1 VRKIRRLFTTVVV
14 FALAFGLFAGTAFGA
29 ADRYATVEE
38 VAGTVTVKKAGGALG
53 IRVYPGM
60 TLREGD
66 WISTGPYG
74 YLLLRTER
82 GDEITIG
89 ENWRGTLSRLRENGR
104 GGTDTAVSTWAGSM
118 YNHVR
123 KTADTSST
131 YRVETPTSVMGARG
145 THFLVSINPYTGE
158 VKLIVNAGIVDA
170 GDEPIFPSQQG
181 TIFPWMNNWTDTD
194 VADPDEITI
203 SFPEA
208 VLIKLMI
215 NKGMIDEENRELLEA
230 IAEMGI
236 EAALERIDDYF
247 FDFEKLKTNAESL
260 LTHMLRS
267 ALENGTLDPT
277 VVKGIID
284 EANYL
289 IKEENRKYD
298 LESEVPPLDRTT
310 GADPEE
316 EERRRQQRE
325 QAEEQRREREQAKEE
340 KREAVKQRDQDIL
353 DRLEQRKKE
362 QEEANRQAEEDKQNE
377 ALDQYK
383 NQLGE
388 EERQELEEKIR
399 KRKEE
404 RERMDQ
410 GVPASANSGSG
421 QPEETTEPAEEPV
434 APPAP
439 PAPSAPPSPAVTAM
453 TLDLSVTDVVYGQP
467 FTITAAISTPG
478 PQPDPN
484 AGTVEF
490 RIGTV
495 TLGTGAVTGGMA
507 TLSVDE
513 DALASL
519 AEEIGYGRHTL
530 SAAYSGVPR
539 QYAGSTVQ
547 KEIVFLPAKPVLL
560 VWKEPV
566 EDSPNSFEVRF
577 ELANFA
583 GNNKISAADIQFLH
597 HLSLEDGETDPE
609 FVVTFEANVS
619 KFGDDPAYAHHFG
632 HIEYPLPGGGQ
643 DWIARYEFEA
653 DNDAGAEFAERDYIA
668 KFRFDLQ
675 AWSGK
680 TPDDVTI
687 DVVYVQFYDKDKH
700 LIDVYVLAG
709 PGVTVN
715 LSE

>member
-1 VRKIRRLFTTVVV
+1 MTVAV

-60 TLREGD
+60 TLHEGD
-66 WISTGPYG
+66 WISTGPNG

-89 ENWRGTLSRLRENGR
+89 ENWRGTLSRLRDNGR
-104 GGTDTAVSTWAGSM
+104 GGTETAVGTWAGSM

-123 KTADTSST
+123 KTADTGST
-131 YRVETPTSVMGARG
+131 YRVETPTSVLGARG

-181 TIFPWMNNWTDTD
+181 TIFPWMDNWTDTG
-194 VADPDEITI
+194 VVDPEEITI
-203 SFPEA
+203 SFPED

-215 NKGMIDEENRELLEA
+215 NKGMIDEENRELMEA

-247 FDFEKLKTNAESL
+247 FEKLKTNAEAL
-260 LTHMLRS
+260 LTHMLR
-267 ALENGTLDPT
+267 AAMENGTLDPS
-277 VVKGIID
+277 VVKKIID

-298 LESEVPPLDRTT
+298 LENEVPPLDRTAGT
-310 GADPEE
+310 DPEE

-421 QPEETTEPAEEPV
+421 QPEDTTEPAEEPA

-439 PAPSAPPSPAVTAM
+439 PAPSPPPSPAVTAM

-507 TLSVDE
+507 TLFVDE

-519 AEEIGYGRHTL
+519 AEEIGYGWHTL

-609 FVVTFEANVS
+609 FVVTFEANVA

-668 KFRFDLQ
+668 KIRFDLQ
-675 AWSGK
+675 AWSAK

-687 DVVYVQFYDKDKH
+687 NVVSVNFYANDGQ
-700 LIDVYVLAG
+700 LIDVFILAG

>member
-1 VRKIRRLFTTVVV
+1 VRKIRRLFMTVVV

-66 WISTGPYG
+66 WISTGPDG

-203 SFPEA
+203 SFPED

-247 FDFEKLKTNAESL
+247 FEKLKTNAESL

-267 ALENGTLDPT
+267 AMENGTLDPT
-277 VVKGIID
+277 VVKRIID

-421 QPEETTEPAEEPV
+421 QPEETTEPAEEPA

-439 PAPSAPPSPAVTAM
+439 PAPSPPPSPAVTAM

-490 RIGTV
+490 RIGSV
-495 TLGTGAVTGGMA
+495 TLGTGTVTGGMA
-507 TLSVDE
+507 TLFVDE
-513 DALASL
+513 EALAGL
-519 AEEIGYGRHTL
+519 ADEIGYGRHIL
-530 SAAYSGVPR
+530 SATYSGVPQ

-547 KEIVFLPAKPVLL
+547 KEILLLPSGPVLL
-560 VWKEPV
+560 VWKEPL
-566 EDSPNSFEVRF
+566 EDSPNSFEIRF

-583 GNNKISAADIQFLH
+583 GDSAIFGADVRFLH
-597 HLSLEDGETDPE
+597 HLSLGDWETDPD
-609 FVVTFEANVS
+609 FVETFESNPA
-619 KFGDDPAYAHHFG
+619 KFGDDPAYSHNFG
-632 HIEYPLPGGGQ
+632 HIEYPLPGGGLG
-643 DWIARYEFEA
+643 WIARYEFEA

-687 DVVYVQFYDKDKH
+687 DVVYVQFYDKDEH

>member
-1 VRKIRRLFTTVVV
+1 MKKIRLLFITVLV
-14 FALAFGLFAGTAFGA
+14 FALLSGPFAGSAYGA
-29 ADRYATVEE
+29 SDRYATVEE

-60 TLREGD
+60 ALREGD
-66 WISTGPYG
+66 WISTGPNG

-82 GDEITIG
+82 GDEIMIG
-89 ENWRGTLSRLRENGR
+89 ENWRGTLSRLRDNGR
-104 GGTDTAVSTWAGSM
+104 GGTDTAVSTWAGPM

-123 KTADTSST
+123 KTADTGST
-131 YRVETPTSVMGARG
+131 YRVETPTEVLGARG

-181 TIFPWMNNWTDTD
+181 TIFPWMDNWTDTD

-203 SFPEA
+203 SFPED

-215 NKGMIDEENRELLEA
+215 NKGMIDEENRELMEA

-247 FDFEKLKTNAESL
+247 FEKLKTNAEAL
-260 LTHMLRS
+260 LTHMLRT
-267 ALENGTLDPT
+267 AMENGTLDPT
-277 VVKGIID
+277 VVKRIID

-289 IKEENRKYD
+289 IKEENRKYN
-298 LESEVPPLDRTT
+298 LESEVPPLDRTA

-325 QAEEQRREREQAKEE
+325 QAEEQRKERNQAKED
-340 KREAVKQRDQDIL
+340 KREALKQQDQDIL
-353 DRLEQRKKE
+353 DKLEQRKKE
-362 QEEANRQAEEDKQNE
+362 QEEANRQAEEEKENQ
-377 ALDQYK
+377 ALEQYRDQ
-383 NQLGE
+383 LSE
-388 EERQELEEKIR
+388 EERQELEEKIK

-404 RERMDQ
+404 KEQMDR
-410 GVPASANSGSG
+410 SGR
-421 QPEETTEPAEEPV
+421 QQETTDPAEEP

-439 PAPSAPPSPAVTAM
+439 PAPSAPSAPPGPAVTAM

-467 FTITAAISTPG
+467 FTITADISAPG

-490 RIGTV
+490 RIGSV
-495 TLGTGAVTGGMA
+495 ILGTGTVTGGTA
-507 TLSVDE
+507 TLFVD
-513 DALASL
+513 DKALASL
-519 AEEIGYGRHTL
+519 ADEIGYGRHTL
-530 SAAYSGVPR
+530 SAAYSGVPQ
-539 QYAGSTVQ
+539 QYAGSTVR
-547 KEIVFLPAKPVLL
+547 KEILFLPSSPVLL

-566 EDSPNSFEVRF
+566 DDAPNSFEVRF

-583 GNNKISAADIQFLH
+583 GSNAIFGADVRFLH
-597 HLSLEDGETDPE
+597 HLSLGDWETDPE
-609 FVVTFEANVS
+609 FVDTLEANEA
-619 KFGDDPAYAHHFG
+619 KFGDDPAYSHNFG

-643 DWIARYEFEA
+643 GWIARYEFEA

-668 KFRFDLQ
+668 KIRFDLM

-680 TPDDVTI
+680 TPDDVAI
-687 DVVYVQFYDKDKH
+687 DVVFVQFYGKDGP
-700 LIDVYVLAG
+700 IDDIFVLAG